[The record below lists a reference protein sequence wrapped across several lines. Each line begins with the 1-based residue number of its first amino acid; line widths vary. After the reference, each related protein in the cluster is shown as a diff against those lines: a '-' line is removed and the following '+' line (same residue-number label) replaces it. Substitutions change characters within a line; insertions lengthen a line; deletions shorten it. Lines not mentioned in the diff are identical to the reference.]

1 MRRTAEFDA
10 FGPWIYRVN
19 TISDLPRLFQDAGI
33 DPAAHQLVLKVPRNI
48 ERRNATPDMDLY
60 DSLIAV
66 DHETVT
72 ILRRQGSSYD
82 SARIPMDRITAIEDS
97 VSMLDGRLTL
107 YTSDGTNPVIAYNAA
122 DLPPVQNL
130 IRVLREWY
138 LPAAVD
144 EPSFALPDGPEPLL
158 GDADTGLIN
167 EYRRLTR
174 AEPGIH
180 LISAFPRRRIG
191 TGLLRPVTLHAT
203 ITIGD
208 DRELQQIHRRDRIT
222 RGNDKVLSI
231 ARTILP
237 RTRITDI
244 QVRPHERYR
253 DITVLMVNGS
263 LEIPVPAGSE
273 NDMLGA

>member
-10 FGPWIYRVN
+10 FGPWIHQVH
-19 TISDLPRLFQDAGI
+19 TEADLPRLFRDAGI
-33 DPAAHQLVLKVPRNI
+33 DPAAHRLVLKVPRNI

-66 DHETVT
+66 DYETVT
-72 ILRRQGSSYD
+72 ILRRHGTGYD
-82 SARIPMDRITAIEDS
+82 SVRIPMDRIIAIEDR
-97 VSMLDGRLTL
+97 VSMLDGHLTL
-107 YTSDGTNPVIAYNAA
+107 HTSDATSPVIAYNAA

-130 IRVLREWY
+130 IQVVRESY
-138 LPAAVD
+138 LPAAATAPD
-144 EPSFALPDGPEPLL
+144 FTLPDPEPVL

-174 AEPGIH
+174 AEPRMH
-180 LISAFPRRRIG
+180 LISALPRRRVG
-191 TGLLRPVTLHAT
+191 TTRLRPATLHAT

-222 RGNDKVLSI
+222 RGNDKVLSL

-237 RTRITDI
+237 RTRLTDI

-253 DITVLMVNGS
+253 DLTVLVVNGI

-273 NDMLGA
+273 THMLGA

>member
-10 FGPWIYRVN
+10 FGPWIHQVHS
-19 TISDLPRLFQDAGI
+19 ISDLPRLFQDSGV
-33 DPAAHQLVLKVPRNI
+33 DPAAHRLVLKVPRNI

-66 DHETVT
+66 DYETVT
-72 ILRRQGSSYD
+72 ILRRHGTGYD
-82 SARIPMDRITAIEDS
+82 GVRIPMDRITAIEDS

-107 YTSDGTNPVIAYNAA
+107 HTSDGTSHVIAYNAA

-130 IRVLREWY
+130 IQVLRESY
-138 LPAAVD
+138 LPAAQVAPD
-144 EPSFALPDGPEPLL
+144 FTLPDPEPVL
-158 GDADTGLIN
+158 GDADTGLVN

-174 AEPGIH
+174 AEPGMH
-180 LISAFPRRRIG
+180 LISALPRRRIG
-191 TGLLRPVTLHAT
+191 TTLLRPATLHAT

-222 RGNDKVLSI
+222 RGNDKVLSV

-237 RTRITDI
+237 RTRLTDL
-244 QVRPHERYR
+244 QVRPHERFR
-253 DITVLMVNGS
+253 EITVLVVNGS
-263 LEIPVPAGSE
+263 LEIPVPTGSE
-273 NDMLGA
+273 NEILRA